1 MAQEIRNVII
11 VGASGNL
18 GRPVLATLMS
28 SNLFYISILTR
39 PSTPRTNFP
48 PSLPIHV
55 SDYTP
60 SSLVAAFTHQ
70 DAVISLIAGSAV
82 LEQKKMIDAAVQA
95 GVKRF
100 VVSEWGADTRN
111 DRAREVVGRF
121 AKKVDVVQYAR
132 SREGMGNG
140 AFSWS
145 AVVTGPWFDRSLRLG
160 LLGFSI
166 PSHHALIHSTGSTQ
180 FTTTTLS
187 TITTSLLY
195 ILTTFISTTKNRY
208 IYLSSFTTTQNEI
221 LEYLRRHKGDQA
233 WTVERIESQEAI
245 RRAKEKVDRGEP
257 GAVRELVTAQT
268 FSEGRGGVWGGEN
281 AAWGIAGETLDNVVG
296 QVARGV

>member
-1 MAQEIRNVII
+1 MATADPPQ
-11 VGASGNL
+11 ASGNL

-28 SNLFYISILTR
+28 SNLFNISILTR

-55 SDYTP
+55 SDYSP
-60 SSLVAAFTHQ
+60 SSLLTAFTNQ

-111 DRAREVVGRF
+111 DRAREVVSVF
-121 AKKVDVVQYAR
+121 AKKVDVVQHAR

-140 AFSWS
+140 AFTWS

-166 PSHHALIHSTGSTQ
+166 PNRHGLLHSSGSTP
-180 FTTTTLS
+180 FTATTLS
-187 TITTSLLY
+187 TVTRSLLY
-195 ILTTFISTTKNRY
+195 ILTTFVSTTKNRY
-208 IYLSSFTTTQNEI
+208 IYLSSFTTTQNDI
-221 LEYLRRHKGDQA
+221 LECLKRQ
-233 WTVERIESQEAI
+233 T
-245 RRAKEKVDRGEP
+245 
-257 GAVRELVTAQT
+257 GAQ
-268 FSEGRGGVWGGEN
+268 G
-281 AAWGIAGETLDNVVG
+281 
-296 QVARGV
+296 